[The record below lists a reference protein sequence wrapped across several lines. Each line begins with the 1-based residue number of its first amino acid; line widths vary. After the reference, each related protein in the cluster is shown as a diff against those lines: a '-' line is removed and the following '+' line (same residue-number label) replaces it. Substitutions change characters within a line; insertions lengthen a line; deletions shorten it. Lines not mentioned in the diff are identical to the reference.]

1 MYKMNLKF
9 YWNYFHLMSMYTV
22 SNNKC
27 IQINKCMKHWHYI
40 YMPIE
45 GYAICILQTYN
56 IYNKCI
62 QDVCTLAYIYM
73 QIKRYNAF

>member
-40 YMPIE
+40 YMPTE
-45 GYAICILQTYN
+45 GYAICILQT
-56 IYNKCI
+56 IYTISVYKMYVHWHNLHANK
-62 QDVCTLAYIYM
+62 TL
-73 QIKRYNAF
+73 